1 MADWLRKFK
10 HSAPEEQPEDFVL
23 LQQQED
29 VRDTSMDDTGEIP
42 CIYDEMLSPAPKKKD
57 KRKGWLLGIGIGV
70 IVLAVIALLIRYIPV
85 LTDPLRGYAQVEVTK
100 GNVIDSFEAS
110 GTLAAGARYEITSL
124 VSGKVV
130 LSGFEAGEQVSAGS
144 ILYQLDDTEAK
155 LAVERAKAQLARAKS
170 AGTTAATPD
179 KIYSSVDG
187 TVYTVNI
194 RPGGSVSYGQVVAT
208 IKKEDETLVAITSP
222 YAGTVSA
229 VYATQGKTVSI
240 NSLIAAVSSTT
251 DSGRTS
257 IYDQKSSQL
266 DVEAAEAYLKNFT
279 ITSPIDGVV
288 VEKNAKVGDNVGIT
302 DNQKPMMVIL
312 DTSTVKFT
320 FRVNEYELRDISV
333 GMKAVVKTE
342 SMPEESFAG
351 EITRISS
358 EGMPDE
364 NGSPLFEVDITIA
377 KPGDLKPGMKVTAT
391 VIRDSANNVLYVPH
405 KALMEAD
412 GQTALV
418 LVKESNQGM
427 VTTSSSVDETLS
439 YPWIEVPEGCQL
451 VRVSYGVADETN
463 VEILFGL
470 KLGDTIVYNPEA
482 EPVDLTPAVT
492 ASPELMEGGISFATP
507 EPTPVQIQL

>member
-1 MADWLRKFK
+1 
-10 HSAPEEQPEDFVL
+10 
-23 LQQQED
+23 
-29 VRDTSMDDTGEIP
+29 
-42 CIYDEMLSPAPKKKD
+42 
-57 KRKGWLLGIGIGV
+57 
-70 IVLAVIALLIRYIPV
+70 
-85 LTDPLRGYAQVEVTK
+85 
-100 GNVIDSFEAS
+100 
-110 GTLAAGARYEITSL
+110 
-124 VSGKVV
+124 
-130 LSGFEAGEQVSAGS
+130 
-144 ILYQLDDTEAK
+144 
-155 LAVERAKAQLARAKS
+155 
-170 AGTTAATPD
+170 
-179 KIYSSVDG
+179 
-187 TVYTVNI
+187 
-194 RPGGSVSYGQVVAT
+194 
-208 IKKEDETLVAITSP
+208 
-222 YAGTVSA
+222 
-229 VYATQGKTVSI
+229 
-240 NSLIAAVSSTT
+240 
-251 DSGRTS
+251 
-257 IYDQKSSQL
+257 
-266 DVEAAEAYLKNFT
+266 
-279 ITSPIDGVV
+279 
-288 VEKNAKVGDNVGIT
+288 
-302 DNQKPMMVIL
+302 MVIL